1 MTASALDPS
10 ADFASDAAIAARAA
24 RRIEVVQ
31 RLTEMGIELAEAL
44 HRQGLA
50 RIERAVEDPEAP
62 AVDGGAAELKFSR
75 LTKAVRMCLAL
86 GARLDQDLLAQGP
99 KAEAAR
105 VARLVEEGR
114 ERKVAR
120 RRAIQRKFQ
129 VQEIV
134 EQAIVATVDQDDVED
149 FNDRLSE
156 RLDDDDDAEAADF
169 ANLPIGVMVARVC
182 RDLGVTPYWNLWKD
196 EAWAIEEAAT
206 LPPGSPYTLLAALAA
221 SGAPPDAPLEDDDED
236 DDQSEDPPPPSN
248 GDAGPEWPPP

>member
-1 MTASALDPS
+1 MTASTLEPS
-10 ADFASDAAIAARAA
+10 ADFASDAAIGTRAA

-50 RIERAVEDPEAP
+50 RIEQAIEDPEAP
-62 AVDGGAAELKFSR
+62 VVDGGAAELKFSR

-86 GARLDQDLLAQGP
+86 GARLDQDLVDHGR
-99 KAEAAR
+99 KAEAER
-105 VARLVEEGR
+105 VARLVEAGR

-120 RRAIQRKFQ
+120 RRAVQRKFQ
-129 VQEIV
+129 IQEIV

-149 FNDRLSE
+149 FNARLEE
-156 RLDDDDDAEAADF
+156 RLEDDDDAEAADF

-182 RDLGVTPYWNLWKD
+182 RDLGVTPHWNLWKD

-221 SGAPPDAPLEDDDED
+221 YGPPADTPAEDDDSED
-236 DDQSEDPPPPSN
+236 DPSEDPPPSN